1 MASNLVTYLNN
12 NLEMMTA
19 TNRSANFQ
27 NVFSDQL
34 LPKRE
39 ISGVL
44 SLRIMQLVRVA
55 ELSSRI

>member
-1 MASNLVTYLNN
+1 MVSNLVSYLNK
-12 NLEMMTA
+12 NLEIMTA
-19 TNRSANFQ
+19 TSRSANFQ

-34 LPKRE
+34 LPKRK